1 MHEILADVVAEQQAV
16 DQFLQLIP
24 ERDWDEAT
32 PKSGGSI
39 RQHVAIL
46 ASGEELAHNAI
57 AGGGSML
64 DQARDYATLD
74 DYLATVSK
82 PGAKRR
88 TQEIIEWWR
97 GARAAVIDELSRT
110 NPSQKI
116 PWVGGSLRAQTFAI
130 GRLTETWVHGLDIHA
145 TFDSEPEDT
154 DRLRHIAWLGWET
167 LPSAFAAAGEPN
179 AEAVRGE
186 LIGPN
191 YGKWIYGSVE
201 ADSVVRGRAG
211 EWCRLTVGRL
221 PAKAATSLKA
231 EGEAAEIALRV
242 AAGSL

>member
-16 DQFLQLIP
+16 DQFLQTIP
-24 ERDWDEAT
+24 ERDWDRAT

-46 ASGEELAHNAI
+46 ASGEELAHNAV

-64 DQARDYATLD
+64 GEARGYATLD
-74 DYLATVSK
+74 DYLATISK

-97 GARAAVIDELSRT
+97 RARAAVIDELSRT
-110 NPSQKI
+110 PASRKI
-116 PWVGGSLRAQTFAI
+116 PWIGGDLPAGTFAI
-130 GRLTETWVHGLDIHA
+130 HRLTETWVHGLDIHA

-154 DRLRHIAWLGWET
+154 DRLRHIAWLGWDT
-167 LPSAFAAAGEPN
+167 LPAALDAAGETTNEP
-179 AEAVRGE
+179 VRGE

-191 YGKWIYGSVE
+191 YGKWIYGS
-201 ADSVVRGRAG
+201 ADAGAVVRGRAG

-221 PAKAATSLKA
+221 SLSAATTLKA
-231 EGEAAEIALRV
+231 EGEAAEIALR
-242 AAGSL
+242 AAAASL